1 MSQKPLAERVA
12 LVTGAARGIGRA
24 IARRLAQEGAAV
36 LINYATSQD
45 AAAALAEELRGL
57 GVRAE
62 TVAADAASPAGVTA
76 MLKTIE
82 NGFGNRLDIYVNNAI
97 DVAAS
102 GPALKMRA
110 AGWEHTVDTNST
122 AFLTLAQRA
131 AKLMQGRPG
140 RIVTV
145 SSLGSIYYLPNYAPI
160 GVAKAAAEALTRYL
174 AVEMGP
180 LGITVNAV
188 SAGPVETDALHL
200 YPNYEQ
206 MKETAAAISPARRMG
221 TPEDVAAVV
230 AFLCSD
236 ASAWITGQTIIAD
249 GGLSLLSVR

>member
-1 MSQKPLAERVA
+1 MSEKPLSERVA

-24 IARRLAQEGAAV
+24 IARRLAGDGASV
-36 LINYATSQD
+36 LINFATSHA
-45 AAAALAEELRGL
+45 AAAALAEELRGW
-57 GVRAE
+57 GVKAE
-62 TVAADAASPAGVTA
+62 TVGADAASPTGVA
-76 MLKTIE
+76 AIFAAIE
-82 NGFGNRLDIYVNNAI
+82 RGFGRLDIYINNAI

-122 AFLTLAQRA
+122 AFLTMAQRA

-140 RIVTV
+140 RIVSI
-145 SSLGSIYYLPNYAPI
+145 SSLGSQYYIPNYAPI

-180 LGITVNAV
+180 LGINVNAV

-236 ASAWITGQTIIAD
+236 AAGWITGQTIIAD